1 MILKMLA
8 TILWLGN
15 ISFKVTDSE
24 NHIEVV
30 GDEGKIH
37 SMHMSFDGLYAP
49 PAVYCD
55 LMLLNSET
63 IQNKKYLILYCV
75 GKDFEPVL
83 FHCG

>member
-1 MILKMLA
+1 MIFKMLA

-37 SMHMSFDGLYAP
+37 SMSCHISFDGLYAP
-49 PAVYCD
+49 SAVYCD
-55 LMLLNSET
+55 LVLLNS
-63 IQNKKYLILYCV
+63 
-75 GKDFEPVL
+75 
-83 FHCG
+83 